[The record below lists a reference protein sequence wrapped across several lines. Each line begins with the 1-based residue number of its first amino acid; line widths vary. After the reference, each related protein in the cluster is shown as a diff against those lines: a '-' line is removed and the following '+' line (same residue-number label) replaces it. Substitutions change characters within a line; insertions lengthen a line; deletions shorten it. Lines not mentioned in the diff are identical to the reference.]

1 MNDKVKAA
9 VLSIGSNTVLTFGKL
24 AVGLSINSVSVISEA
39 FHSGLDLAASLIA
52 FAAVRESSKPA
63 DERHHYGHG
72 KIENLSSIVE
82 ALMIVAAGV
91 IIILNALP
99 RLKGGGEMHSP
110 GLGAAVMAVSAAV
123 NILVSKRLLKVA
135 RETDSPA
142 LAADGWHLL
151 TDVYT
156 SLGVFVG
163 MGAIYLTGYKII
175 DPIIAM
181 LVALLIFKAA
191 YDLIR
196 DSIFSILDFGL
207 PGEEE
212 SIILGVLKKYSGEY
226 VEFHNLRTRKSGSD
240 RYIDLHLVVPKD
252 KDIKTVHALCDRIEE
267 EMRGSL
273 AGLHVLIHIEPC
285 GGLCEDLAGRD
296 GNNMLGQCPECEKK
310 FGVKDKK

>member
-1 MNDKVKAA
+1 MNNKVKAA

-24 AVGLSINSVSVISEA
+24 AVGLSINSVSIISEA
-39 FHSGLDLAASLIA
+39 FHSGLDLAAALIA
-52 FAAVRESSKPA
+52 FAAVRKSSKPA
-63 DERHHYGHG
+63 DERHQFGYG
-72 KIENLSSIVE
+72 KIENLSSIIE
-82 ALMIVAAGV
+82 ALMIVAAGL

-110 GLGAAVMAVSAAV
+110 GLGMSVMAVSAAV

-196 DSIFSILDFGL
+196 DSMFSILDFGL
-207 PGEEE
+207 PKEEE
-212 SIILGVLKKYSGEY
+212 SVILSVLKKYSDEF

-240 RYIDLHLVVPKD
+240 RYVDLHLVVPKD
-252 KDIKTVHALCDRIEE
+252 NNIETVHALCDRIEE
-267 EMRGSL
+267 EMRDSL

-285 GGLCEDLAGRD
+285 GGFCEDLEGQD
-296 GNNMLGQCPECEKK
+296 EHNNLRHCPECERMVDAKTK
-310 FGVKDKK
+310 